1 MNNEH
6 TIGNAI
12 ALLRKDKGLTQDQVA
27 EALCVSNKTISKWE
41 SNAGFPSI
49 EFLPKLSEILDTS
62 ISYLLTGKNEE
73 VRYITIPLP
82 ELCAKNDDISLIQ
95 DVLDEKR
102 KNFID
107 YIKDYESLKVFVALC
122 ERDKEMLKSFGLI
135 DSIKYCILSNRLD
148 LLIGKK
154 IPVSGNAVFTFENEL
169 ALFELFPIDDAGKYN
184 LHSEKA
190 LCLIPKTLFEMIVC
204 DDRIHQETLNKIVDS
219 KDKFGCLWYTAYP
232 YLIHY
237 SYVNGNKD
245 LTEKLLHNAKE
256 NNDAGFDKYVK
267 TNSNKQRLY
276 NFAQYGRYNR
286 PEYGYIH
293 ILEETLKLALE
304 NSDIP
309 FMEKFNQINTDLKNN
324 YDNINAFI
332 ASEYDIKMAKLRIDN
347 TVSREE
353 FIIQSVLHDGI
364 VCVEE
369 LAATRNIPLIKKVLK
384 KYPIS
389 VDEVKYHEIEKLKT
403 ALAKKDF
410 KTLFEYAVD
419 NNVNKLGKACITG
432 NITEAENCID
442 KLDKVEIKTNGY
454 MKKYTTYTKKYE
466 DICKKKIEIINDVE
480 LLIAKETA
488 TKGLNKAFFENEFEK
503 NNVENLIFKLCIKLE
518 NILACDF
525 KYEGTL
531 SDMLSKYISDKLTWE
546 EDDGWGYMQ
555 TAKDYKTIEALTN
568 LRLTRNN
575 LLHAKKDD
583 ASITSEQLKYCIDYI
598 CKLDGEV

>member
-1 MNNEH
+1 MN
-6 TIGNAI
+6 
-12 ALLRKDKGLTQDQVA
+12 
-27 EALCVSNKTISKWE
+27 S
-41 SNAGFPSI
+41 
-49 EFLPKLSEILDTS
+49 S
-62 ISYLLTGKNEE
+62 ISL
-73 VRYITIPLP
+73 
-82 ELCAKNDDISLIQ
+82 S
-95 DVLDEKR
+95 
-102 KNFID
+102 D
-107 YIKDYESLKVFVALC
+107 YIADWLVTFKKMTVKFSTYD
-122 ERDKEMLKSFGLI
+122 
-135 DSIKYCILSNRLD
+135 RL
-148 LLIGKK
+148 
-154 IPVSGNAVFTFENEL
+154 VTSANA
-169 ALFELFPIDDAGKYN
+169 
-184 LHSEKA
+184 
-190 LCLIPKTLFEMIVC
+190 
-204 DDRIHQETLNKIVDS
+204 
-219 KDKFGCLWYTAYP
+219 
-232 YLIHY
+232 
-237 SYVNGNKD
+237 
-245 LTEKLLHNAKE
+245 
-256 NNDAGFDKYVK
+256 
-267 TNSNKQRLY
+267 
-276 NFAQYGRYNR
+276 
-286 PEYGYIH
+286 
-293 ILEETLKLALE
+293 
-304 NSDIP
+304 
-309 FMEKFNQINTDLKNN
+309 
-324 YDNINAFI
+324 
-332 ASEYDIKMAKLRIDN
+332 
-347 TVSREE
+347 
-353 FIIQSVLHDGI
+353 
-364 VCVEE
+364 
-369 LAATRNIPLIKKVLK
+369 LK

-419 NNVNKLGKACITG
+419 NNVHKLEKACIAG

-442 KLDKVEIKTNGY
+442 ELDKVEIKTNGY

-575 LLHAKKDD
+575 LLHSKKDG